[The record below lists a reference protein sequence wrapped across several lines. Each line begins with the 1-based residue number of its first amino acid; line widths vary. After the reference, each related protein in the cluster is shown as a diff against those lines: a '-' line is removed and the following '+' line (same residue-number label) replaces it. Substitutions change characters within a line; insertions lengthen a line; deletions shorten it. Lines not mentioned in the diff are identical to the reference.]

1 MFKISYK
8 NYKIK
13 IKILEKYQ
21 KNLCKSQ
28 AEKLDGN
35 TLNTYVEK
43 ATILS
48 LIFEV
53 NVKSKVIPL

>member
-48 LIFEV
+48 LIFKV
-53 NVKSKVIPL
+53 NVKSKVIPP